1 VTALTARDGPSL
13 RTSLVWSA
21 ALHVAVVGAIVI
33 SRAPAHVPAPPT
45 YRVNLVA
52 APPGPRQ
59 IGVVQPTPPE
69 PVPAL
74 TPPTPAPT
82 PPTPAPTP
90 PTPAPAPRA
99 RETPEPE
106 RMKAPAKAKPV
117 RVPKVATPNVGA
129 TAAKSAKA
137 AKAEQAKADQVPRA
151 GGGPTGGRGADVAN
165 VRTEGIEFP
174 YPVYLQNVVRQ
185 IALQFRPD
193 ARGALRAEVAFLIRR
208 DGSISGLK
216 LVTRSGNFSFD
227 QDAMGAVEA
236 AARSNAF
243 GPLPQG
249 FTDDV
254 LPVIFSFDPQ
264 LIR

>member
-13 RTSLVWSA
+13 RTPLVWSA
-21 ALHVAVVGAIVI
+21 LLHVGVVAALVV

-59 IGVVQPTPPE
+59 IGVVQPAPPE
-69 PVPAL
+69 PVPAPAPAPAA
-74 TPPTPAPT
+74 TPATPAPT
-82 PPTPAPTP
+82 PAAPT
-90 PTPAPAPRA
+90 A

-117 RVPKVATPNVGA
+117 RTPKVATPNVGA
-129 TAAKSAKA
+129 TTAKPVKPT
-137 AKAEQAKADQVPRA
+137 KAEQARAQPVPRA

-165 VRTEGIEFP
+165 VRTEGIDFP

-185 IALQFRPD
+185 IALQFKP
-193 ARGALRAEVAFLIRR
+193 ANGGALRAEVAFLIRR

-236 AARSNAF
+236 AARSF

>member
-13 RTSLVWSA
+13 RTPLVWSA
-21 ALHVAVVGAIVI
+21 LLHLGVVAALVV
-33 SRAPAHVPAPPT
+33 SRAPARVPAPPT

-59 IGVVQPTPPE
+59 IGVVQPAPPE
-69 PVPAL
+69 PVAAPV
-74 TPPTPAPT
+74 PT

-90 PTPAPAPRA
+90 APAAAPVA

-117 RVPKVATPNVGA
+117 RTPKVATPNVGA
-129 TAAKSAKA
+129 TTAKPAKPT
-137 AKAEQAKADQVPRA
+137 KAEQARAAPVPRA

-165 VRTEGIEFP
+165 VRTEGIDFP

-185 IALQFRPD
+185 IALQFKP
-193 ARGALRAEVAFLIRR
+193 ANGSALRAEVAFLIRR
-208 DGSISGLK
+208 DGSITGLK

-236 AARSNAF
+236 AARSF

>member
-1 VTALTARDGPSL
+1 MTALTARDGPSL
-13 RTSLVWSA
+13 RTPLVWSA
-21 ALHVAVVGAIVI
+21 LLHLGIVAALVV
-33 SRAPAHVPAPPT
+33 SRAPAHVPQPPT

-69 PVPAL
+69 PVPAPASP
-74 TPPTPAPT
+74 TPTPPAPT
-82 PPTPAPTP
+82 PP
-90 PTPAPAPRA
+90 A

-117 RVPKVATPNVGA
+117 HTPKVATPNAGSPSKA
-129 TAAKSAKA
+129 TRSASTTKA
-137 AKAEQAKADQVPRA
+137 APVARA

-165 VRTEGIEFP
+165 VRTEGTEFP

-185 IALQFRPD
+185 IALQFKPD
-193 ARGALRAEVAFLIRR
+193 ARSALRAEVAFLIRR

-236 AARSNAF
+236 AARANAF

>member
-1 VTALTARDGPSL
+1 MTSAAPRADLSL
-13 RTSLVWSA
+13 RTPLVLSA
-21 ALHVAVVGAIVI
+21 ALHLLVAAGVLV
-33 SRAPAHVPAPPT
+33 SRAGKTVATPPT
-45 YRVNLVA
+45 YRVSLVA

-59 IGVVQPTPPE
+59 IGVVRETPPE
-69 PVPAL
+69 PTPA
-74 TPPTPAPT
+74 PPTPKPT
-82 PPTPAPTP
+82 PTPLS
-90 PTPAPAPRA
+90 RA
-99 RETPEPE
+99 TPEPE
-106 RMKAPAKAKPV
+106 RMKAPTKAPPV
-117 RVPKVATPNVGA
+117 RTPKVATPNAGA
-129 TAAKSAKA
+129 SATKA
-137 AKAEQAKADQVPRA
+137 APAPKA

-185 IALQFRPD
+185 IALQFKPSGN
-193 ARGALRAEVAFLIRR
+193 GALRAEVAFLIRR

-216 LVTRSGNFSFD
+216 LVTRSGAFSFD

-236 AARSNAF
+236 AARANAF

-254 LPVIFSFDPQ
+254 LPVIFSFDPR

>member
-13 RTSLVWSA
+13 RTPLVWSA
-21 ALHVAVVGAIVI
+21 LLHLGIVAALVV
-33 SRAPAHVPAPPT
+33 SRAPAHVPQPPT

-69 PVPAL
+69 PVPAPASP
-74 TPPTPAPT
+74 TPTPPAPT
-82 PPTPAPTP
+82 PP
-90 PTPAPAPRA
+90 A

-117 RVPKVATPNVGA
+117 RTPKVATPNAGSPSKA
-129 TAAKSAKA
+129 TRSASTTKA
-137 AKAEQAKADQVPRA
+137 APVARA

-165 VRTEGIEFP
+165 VRTEGTEFP

-185 IALQFRPD
+185 IALQFKPD
-193 ARGALRAEVAFLIRR
+193 ARSALRAEVAFLIRR

-236 AARSNAF
+236 AARANAF

>member
-13 RTSLVWSA
+13 RTPLVWSA
-21 ALHVAVVGAIVI
+21 VLHLAAVAALVAT
-33 SRAPAHVPAPPT
+33 REPAREPTPPT
-45 YRVNLVA
+45 YRVTLIA
-52 APPGPRQ
+52 APAAPRQ
-59 IGVVQPTPPE
+59 VGVVRETPPE
-69 PVPAL
+69 PVSTPTPPA
-74 TPPTPAPT
+74 PPTPT
-82 PPTPAPTP
+82 PIS
-90 PTPAPAPRA
+90 RA
-99 RETPEPE
+99 TPEPE
-106 RMKAPAKAKPV
+106 RMKAPSKAKPV
-117 RVPKVATPNVGA
+117 RVPKVATPNAGKA
-129 TAAKSAKA
+129 A
-137 AKAEQAKADQVPRA
+137 AKAEPAPRA

-185 IALQFRPD
+185 IALQFQPS
-193 ARGALRAEVAFLIRR
+193 GGSALRAEVAFLIRR

-236 AARSNAF
+236 AARANAF

-254 LPVIFSFDPQ
+254 LPVIFSFDPR

>member
-13 RTSLVWSA
+13 RTPLVWSA
-21 ALHVAVVGAIVI
+21 VLHLALVAALVV
-33 SRAPAHVPAPPT
+33 SRTPAHVPTPPT

-59 IGVVQPTPPE
+59 IGEVQPTPPE
-69 PVPAL
+69 PI
-74 TPPTPAPT
+74 
-82 PPTPAPTP
+82 PAPTP

-117 RVPKVATPNVGA
+117 RVPKVATPNANAG
-129 TAAKSAKA
+129 AAKASPAKA
-137 AKAEQAKADQVPRA
+137 APAKAAPAPRA

-193 ARGALRAEVAFLIRR
+193 TRSALRAEVAFLIRR

-216 LVTRSGNFSFD
+216 LVSRSGNFSFD

-236 AARSNAF
+236 AARANAF